1 MKGCNNMN
9 LSETVFS
16 LFRNNTLDTKL
27 ELISKD
33 SKDEIIVKVKN
44 NPYHDD
50 ELVVMSVEN
59 DSLVMNK
66 AHHSSFVDMLNKYVA
81 DKDIAVFYEKTL
93 STFVENNSTFEKIMT
108 SELRH
113 LQSLI
118 EPSLTQEIISQTK
131 VVFSL
136 FDYKDT
142 KFEYV
147 SVDKCIDKCVDLI
160 IKKYTENWV
169 QNEVLVVS
177 DKWFD
182 KLYKCKKTNIKKQF
196 DIILSKT
203 LEYGY
208 ACQVTDKIF
217 LLVDKSYTGSSKT
230 VVNMNSDSVN
240 TISIIIDNNLWRN
253 GLIKGNKFFG
263 KIKTSGKNPYII
275 FKDIFAYQFSN
286 INIAFSAN
294 KTEQKAELI
303 RISLPVFMEHL
314 DNPSDDF
321 IKLLNSI
328 FLRNISF
335 PEFGCC
341 SKYTE
346 CEESGKC
353 LHADQLYAT
362 ACQYQ
367 KLMKRTGKFE

>member
-44 NPYHDD
+44 NPYYDD
-50 ELVVMSVEN
+50 ELVVVTIEN
-59 DSLVMNK
+59 ESLVMNK
-66 AHHSSFVDMLNKYVA
+66 AHRNLFNEMLKEYVS
-81 DKDIAVFYEKTL
+81 DDDIAVFYENTL
-93 STFVENNSTFEKIMT
+93 STFVEDNSTFEKIMT

-118 EPSLTQEIISQTK
+118 EPSLNQEIISQTK

-147 SVDKCIDKCVDLI
+147 SVDKCIDKCIELI
-160 IKKYTENWV
+160 IKKYTESWV
-169 QNEVLVVS
+169 QDEVLVVS
-177 DKWFD
+177 GKWFD
-182 KLYKCKKTNIKKQF
+182 KLYNCKKTNIKKQF

-321 IKLLNSI
+321 IKLLSSI

>member
-1 MKGCNNMN
+1 MN

-44 NPYHDD
+44 NPYYDD
-50 ELVVMSVEN
+50 ELVVVTIEN

-66 AHHSSFVDMLNKYVA
+66 AHRNLFNEMLKVYVS
-81 DKDIAVFYEKTL
+81 DDDIAVFYENTL
-93 STFVENNSTFEKIMT
+93 STFVEDNSSFIESTT
-108 SELRH
+108 ANLRH

-118 EPSLTQEIISQTK
+118 GSGLTQDLILQIK
-131 VVFSL
+131 VIFSL
-136 FDYKDT
+136 FKYNDS
-142 KFEYV
+142 KFKFDSV
-147 SVDKCIDKCVDLI
+147 QKCVDKCIELI
-160 IKKYTENWV
+160 IKKYTESWV
-169 QNEVLVVS
+169 QDEALVVS
-177 DKWFD
+177 GKWFD
-182 KLYKCKKTNIKKQF
+182 KLYNCKKTNIKKQF
-196 DIILSKT
+196 NIILNKT

-208 ACQVTDKIF
+208 ACQVADKIF

-230 VVNMNSDSVN
+230 VVNMNSDSLN

-253 GLIKGNKFFG
+253 DLINGNKFFG
-263 KIKTSGKNPYII
+263 KIKTSGKSPYII
-275 FKDIFAYQFSN
+275 FKEIFAYQFSS
-286 INIAFSAN
+286 INIDFSAN

-321 IKLLNSI
+321 IRLLNRI

-341 SKYTE
+341 SKYSE
-346 CEESGKC
+346 CEKAGKC

-362 ACQYQ
+362 ACQFH
-367 KLMKRTGKFE
+367 KLMKRTGKFENT